1 MPGGE
6 FFRALGAGKATSK
19 GSRKSKVGAG
29 QASLQAGGRVE
40 AGSWREAAGEGRES
54 VRFGVCFE
62 GRANITC

>member
-19 GSRKSKVGAG
+19 GSRNSKVGAG